1 MEQKIIVGI
10 ISAIGAICL
19 GLTTNYI
26 SDKLKSHSMRESG
39 LEIKI
44 KLKFLNLILILKI
57 LKNNF

>member
-1 MEQKIIVGI
+1 MVGI

-44 KLKFLNLILILKI
+44 KLKFFELNFN
-57 LKNNF
+57 LKNSKK